1 MPICAYVALHQA
13 FDVGVGF
20 DDYNHVFYDN
30 IPPLLSVSKNYSVE
44 CLLPAP

>member
-1 MPICAYVALHQA
+1 MLICAYVALHQA

-30 IPPLLSVSKNYSVE
+30 IPPLPSK
-44 CLLPAP
+44 